1 MKIPSEIKNFN
12 DRLFNKASLIFKI
25 RKTVI
30 LWLLSSLSFLILL
43 FFSTNVFLNR
53 AEDRAHLYTIDALQT
68 ILNSSHQGIK
78 EIWLEGFFIDATLWA
93 SDPILLQN
101 TKELLK
107 MPRDSQVLMYSEAM
121 HNIRSFFKQRIKHHN
136 ALGIFIISPDYVSL
150 VSMSDQNIGKIN
162 LMVNEHKD
170 RLDLVFQGHNQ
181 IIPPM
186 VSDIPLPNKKGILVD
201 GYPTMFVV
209 VPIKDTDG
217 GIIAALSIRL
227 DPFDDFSLM
236 AQTSQ
241 LGNSGEIYIVNK
253 DGILLTESRFL
264 DNLYKIGIL
273 ENEEYSMLNVEIR
286 DPGVNLLVGS
296 KSDQLQKKLPFTYA
310 IEQVIKGKSGSCN
323 IAYRDYRGVDVL
335 GVWQWDDDLNIGF
348 VAEIDKYEAMQLY
361 RSTRDLSLGLLAVTI
376 FLMFGLIYINWRG
389 QRKNIRIIE
398 QKERY
403 FRTVLN
409 NAVNG
414 IVIINQK
421 GIIESFNL
429 AAQNIFGYTADEV
442 IGKNVSMLANVKD
455 RNQHDTYLRN
465 YIKTRIPKII
475 GFNRE
480 VIGVRKKGSKFPLR
494 VGVSEIE
501 FKDRMVFMGMI
512 TDLTLEKKAE
522 KALYEIEERFKNT
535 FDQAPISIANT
546 DLNGRFQKVNHAF
559 CALFG
564 YSEKELLKMVF
575 GEITFSDDI
584 EESKSRMKDLIDR
597 RIRKFSLEKR
607 YIKKNG
613 KLMWGNVTVS
623 ALTDKFGNINNL
635 IAIVEDITEKKHA
648 EQELQKRADEL
659 ETINTVM
666 LDREMRVIEMKEEVN
681 KLSEKLGIDQTYPE
695 IWKESKRTDKKNKNQ
710 S

>member
-25 RKTVI
+25 RRTVI

-53 AEDRAHLYTIDALQT
+53 DEDRAHLYTIDALQT

-78 EIWLEGFFIDATLWA
+78 EIWLEGFFIDATLWV

-121 HNIRSFFKQRIKHHN
+121 HNIRAFFKQRIKHHN

-162 LMVNEHKD
+162 LMVNE
-170 RLDLVFQGHNQ
+170 
-181 IIPPM
+181 
-186 VSDIPLPNKKGILVD
+186 
-201 GYPTMFVV
+201 
-209 VPIKDTDG
+209 
-217 GIIAALSIRL
+217 
-227 DPFDDFSLM
+227 
-236 AQTSQ
+236 
-241 LGNSGEIYIVNK
+241 
-253 DGILLTESRFL
+253 
-264 DNLYKIGIL
+264 
-273 ENEEYSMLNVEIR
+273 
-286 DPGVNLLVGS
+286 
-296 KSDQLQKKLPFTYA
+296 
-310 IEQVIKGKSGSCN
+310 
-323 IAYRDYRGVDVL
+323 
-335 GVWQWDDDLNIGF
+335 
-348 VAEIDKYEAMQLY
+348 
-361 RSTRDLSLGLLAVTI
+361 
-376 FLMFGLIYINWRG
+376 
-389 QRKNIRIIE
+389 

-414 IVIINQK
+414 IIIINQK

-494 VGVSEIE
+494 LGVSKIE

-512 TDLTLEKKAE
+512 TDLTLEKEAE

-535 FDQAPISIANT
+535 FDQVPISIANT
-546 DLNGRFQKVNHAF
+546 DLNGRFQKMNHAF

-584 EESKSRMKDLIDR
+584 EESKSRMKELIDR

-607 YIKKNG
+607 YVKKNG

-623 ALTDKFGNINNL
+623 ALTDKYGNINNL
-635 IAIVEDITEKKHA
+635 IAIV
-648 EQELQKRADEL
+648 
-659 ETINTVM
+659 
-666 LDREMRVIEMKEEVN
+666 
-681 KLSEKLGIDQTYPE
+681 
-695 IWKESKRTDKKNKNQ
+695 
-710 S
+710 